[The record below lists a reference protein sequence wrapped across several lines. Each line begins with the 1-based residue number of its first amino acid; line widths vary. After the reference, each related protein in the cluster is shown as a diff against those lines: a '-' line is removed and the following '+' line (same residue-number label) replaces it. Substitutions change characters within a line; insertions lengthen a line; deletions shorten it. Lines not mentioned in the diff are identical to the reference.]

1 MQQQETCTVSDAL
14 EIQAAKPGQNYS
26 EICLSFKSSTC
37 PNRGPSMLRKLQYK
51 RKQKTRTTQAHLQ
64 LPALK
69 DGALSVNL
77 DLFLNNFDR
86 GGWLLTVLPQHSQA
100 ELL

>member
-1 MQQQETCTVSDAL
+1 MQQQETCTVSGAL

-51 RKQKTRTTQAHLQ
+51 RKQKNTNHPSTLTATSIEGRRTQC
-64 LPALK
+64 
-69 DGALSVNL
+69 
-77 DLFLNNFDR
+77 
-86 GGWLLTVLPQHSQA
+86 
-100 ELL
+100 ELRPISE